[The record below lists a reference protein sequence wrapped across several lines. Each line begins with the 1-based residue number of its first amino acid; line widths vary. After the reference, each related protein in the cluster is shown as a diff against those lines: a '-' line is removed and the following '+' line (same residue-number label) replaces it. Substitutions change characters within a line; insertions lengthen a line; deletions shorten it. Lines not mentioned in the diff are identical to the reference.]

1 MFILVSAMAEGNGE
15 VLDESMKIEDSEK
28 TEDYQKLIEYGLDEK
43 VNICIHYFQMIRLNF
58 LLELMQKLFS
68 DAFKLC

>member
-1 MFILVSAMAEGNGE
+1 MAEGNGE

-43 VNICIHYFQMIRLNF
+43 VNIFIIHYFQIMIRLNF

-68 DAFKLC
+68 AAFKLCWF

>member
-1 MFILVSAMAEGNGE
+1 MAEGNGE

-43 VNICIHYFQMIRLNF
+43 VNIYIYYYILI
-58 LLELMQKLFS
+58 K
-68 DAFKLC
+68 

>member
-1 MFILVSAMAEGNGE
+1 MAEGNGE

-43 VNICIHYFQMIRLNF
+43 VNIYIYYYILIKWWLGLREDEIL
-58 LLELMQKLFS
+58 K
-68 DAFKLC
+68 

>member
-1 MFILVSAMAEGNGE
+1 MLFSAMAEGNGE

-43 VNICIHYFQMIRLNF
+43 VNIVIYY
-58 LLELMQKLFS
+58 
-68 DAFKLC
+68 FKLISKQCWSVKLTFKIQFK